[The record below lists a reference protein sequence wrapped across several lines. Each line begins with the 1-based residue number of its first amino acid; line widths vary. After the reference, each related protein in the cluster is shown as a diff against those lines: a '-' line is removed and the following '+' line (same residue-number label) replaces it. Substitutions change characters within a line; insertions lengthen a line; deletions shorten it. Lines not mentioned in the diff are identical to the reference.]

1 MLNPYICTC
10 DVDIQTGGI
19 YAAVNRP
26 INVPFCRGGHQFM
39 KLRFLA
45 VVALFALCT
54 VSAFAGAMLPL
65 VPGDAYLV
73 VNFDFAALAN
83 QPEIKALVETQLN
96 NQNET
101 YTDFYKRAGIEPAR
115 DIKNV
120 TIFVDAQERAGV
132 IVDGAFDT
140 AKISELV
147 QSDAELAGKFAV
159 STIEGMQTVKNTANE
174 NASMMFVNKN
184 TVAFGSEDILK
195 QVAALN
201 SGKVANLGDNKD
213 FTGMM
218 GKVDTS
224 SQFWGAVVAGP
235 NWQTRVNVPV
245 TGLENLKTAFFSVDY
260 DKEFTM
266 IFTALIGNKT
276 EMPKFIAAMQNLL
289 DAFKGWV
296 ASVPEMTEL
305 LKSAQIQDNK
315 EDMARIVV
323 SMPAEQFKASMIKIA
338 EKANETKK

>member
-1 MLNPYICTC
+1 
-10 DVDIQTGGI
+10 
-19 YAAVNRP
+19 
-26 INVPFCRGGHQFM
+26 M
-39 KLRFLA
+39 KLRILA
-45 VVALFALCT
+45 AIALFALCT

-65 VPGDAYLV
+65 IPGDAYLV
-73 VNFDFAALAN
+73 VNFDFASLAN

-96 NQNET
+96 NQNDN

-120 TIFVDAQERAGV
+120 TIFVDANERSGI
-132 IVDGAFDT
+132 IVNGTFDT

-147 QSDAELAGKFAV
+147 QSDAEMAGKFV
-159 STIEGMQTVKNTANE
+159 LSTIEGMQTVKNTAND
-174 NASMMFVNKN
+174 NANMMFVNKD
-184 TVAFGSEDILK
+184 TVAFGSEDVLK
-195 QVAALN
+195 QVATLN
-201 SGKVANLGDNKD
+201 AGKGNAISANKD

-218 GKVDTS
+218 EKVDAS
-224 SQFWGAVVAGP
+224 SQVWGAVVASP
-235 NWQTRVNVPV
+235 NWQTRLNVPV
-245 TGLENLKTAFFSVDY
+245 TGLENMKTAFFSVDY

-266 IFTALIGNKT
+266 VFTALIGDKA
-276 EMPKFIAAMQNLL
+276 EMPKFTAAMQNLL

-323 SMPAEQFKASMIKIA
+323 SMPAEQFKTSMVKIA
-338 EKANETKK
+338 EKANEPKK

>member
-1 MLNPYICTC
+1 
-10 DVDIQTGGI
+10 
-19 YAAVNRP
+19 
-26 INVPFCRGGHQFM
+26 M

-45 VVALFALCT
+45 VIALFALCT

-65 VPGDAYLV
+65 IPGDAYLV
-73 VNFDFAALAN
+73 INFDFASLAN

-96 NQNET
+96 NQNES

-120 TIFVDAQERAGV
+120 TIFVDASERSGV
-132 IVDGAFDT
+132 IVNGNFDT

-147 QSDAELAGKFAV
+147 QSDTELAGKFV
-159 STIEGMQTVKNTANE
+159 LSTIEGMQTVKNTAND
-174 NASMMFVNKN
+174 NANMMFVNKD
-184 TVAFGSEDILK
+184 TVAFGSEDVLK
-195 QVAALN
+195 QVATINA
-201 SGKVANLGDNKD
+201 GKAGNISANKD

-218 GKVDTS
+218 EKVDATS
-224 SQFWGAVVAGP
+224 QVWGAVVASP
-235 NWQTRVNVPV
+235 NWQTRLNVPV
-245 TGLENLKTAFFSVDY
+245 TGLENMKTAFFSVDY

-266 IFTALIGNKT
+266 VFTALIGDKA
-276 EMPKFIAAMQNLL
+276 EMPKFTAAMQNLL

-323 SMPAEQFKASMIKIA
+323 SMPAEQFKTSMIKIA

>member
-1 MLNPYICTC
+1 
-10 DVDIQTGGI
+10 
-19 YAAVNRP
+19 
-26 INVPFCRGGHQFM
+26 M
-39 KLRFLA
+39 KLRIFA
-45 VVALFALCT
+45 VVALFALST
-54 VSAFAGAMLPL
+54 VCGFAAAALPL

-96 NQNET
+96 NQNDN

-120 TIFVDAQERAGV
+120 TIFIDAQERAGI

-147 QSDAELAGKFAV
+147 QSDTELAGKFAI
-159 STIEGMQTVKNTANE
+159 STIEGMQAVKNTSNE
-174 NASMMFVNKN
+174 NANMMFVNKN
-184 TVAFGSEDILK
+184 TVAFGSEDVLK
-195 QVAALN
+195 QVATLN
-201 SGKVANLGDNKD
+201 AGKGTNIAANKE
-213 FTGMM
+213 FSGMM
-218 GKVDTS
+218 GKVDAD

-235 NWQTRVNVPV
+235 NWQTRMNVPV
-245 TGLENLKTAFFSVDY
+245 TGLEAMKTAFFSLDY

-266 IFTALIGNKT
+266 VFTALVGDKA
-276 EMPKFIAAMQNLL
+276 EMPKFTAAMQNLL

-296 ASVPEMTEL
+296 ASVPEMGEI
-305 LKSAQIQDNK
+305 LKTAQIQDNK

-338 EKANETKK
+338 EKANEPKSAGETKK

>member
-1 MLNPYICTC
+1 
-10 DVDIQTGGI
+10 
-19 YAAVNRP
+19 
-26 INVPFCRGGHQFM
+26 M
-39 KLRFLA
+39 KLRIFA
-45 VVALFALCT
+45 VVALFALST
-54 VSAFAGAMLPL
+54 VCGFAAAALPL

-96 NQNET
+96 NQNDN

-120 TIFVDAQERAGV
+120 TIFIDAQERAGI

-147 QSDAELAGKFAV
+147 QSDTELAGKFAI
-159 STIEGMQTVKNTANE
+159 STIEGMQAVKNASNE
-174 NASMMFVNKN
+174 NANMMFVNKN
-184 TVAFGSEDILK
+184 TVAFGSEDVLK

-201 SGKVANLGDNKD
+201 AGKGANIAANKE
-213 FTGMM
+213 FSGMM
-218 GKVDTS
+218 SKVDAD

-235 NWQTRVNVPV
+235 NWQTRMNVPV
-245 TGLENLKTAFFSVDY
+245 TGLEAMKTAFFSLDY

-266 IFTALIGNKT
+266 VFTALIGDKA
-276 EMPKFIAAMQNLL
+276 EMPKFTAAMQNLL

-296 ASVPEMTEL
+296 ASVPEMGEI
-305 LKSAQIQDNK
+305 LKTAQIQDNK

-338 EKANETKK
+338 EKANEPKSAGETKK